1 MNKIDNI
8 CRMIDAHEALDML
21 QEECAELIKAA
32 SKTKRVLRSDP
43 SVDPRKTRL
52 NLIEE
57 IGDVEN
63 MLTIVMHKLLNAEE
77 QWAVCSGESDKI
89 QRYYERLIERQKK
102 HA

>member
-8 CRMIDAHEALDML
+8 CRMIDAREAIDML

-32 SKTKRVLRSDP
+32 SKTKRVLNSDP
-43 SVDPRKTRL
+43 SVNPRETRL

-63 MLTIVMHKLLNAEE
+63 MLTIVMHKLLNPEE
-77 QWAVCSGESDKI
+77 QWAVCSGEADKI
-89 QRYYERLIERQKK
+89 QRYYDRLVERSRL

>member
-1 MNKIDNI
+1 MNKIDKI
-8 CRMIDAHEALDML
+8 CRMIEPHEALDML

-32 SKTKRVLRSDP
+32 SKTKRVLNCDP
-43 SVDPRKTRL
+43 TVDPRKTRL

-63 MLTIVMHKLLNAEE
+63 MLTIVMRKLLNPEE
-77 QWAVCSGESDKI
+77 CWAVCSGEADKI
-89 QRYYERLIERQKK
+89 QRYHDRLVEREKK